1 MGQITSLLKPAAVL
15 PKQALPTRMVHAAGQ
30 ATADDSPVL
39 HAAIEFAGQIRVA
52 SDEIERSRRLPP
64 GIAAAMKEGG
74 VFGMG
79 MPRSWGG
86 PELDPLTQFRVIEA
100 LAMADGSVG
109 WCAMIGCDGGYVTS
123 FLDQD
128 VARAMYPDLLMAT
141 GAAATTTG
149 QAVWVPGGYRV
160 SGRFPFVSGCHHCEW
175 LWLGCTVIE
184 NGVGRVDG
192 NGVPETRQCFVRL
205 SQCEILDTW
214 HTTGLCG
221 TGSNDVVVRDE
232 FVEEDRT
239 FSFQDPKLVKR
250 PGPLYAFPFMFMAK
264 GAAPAFGIARHAIDA
279 VIESVAQK
287 PARRYTVG
295 ESIEAPKLLRDD
307 AYAQEAVGRAET
319 LLAAARA
326 YFFQVMG
333 DLWATLLDGGQ
344 PSDGQIALF
353 TSAYTHI
360 VGVCVDV
367 VQLVYKA
374 AGGSAVYQKGPLDR
388 CLRDV
393 LTMNQH
399 VIGTLR
405 TYEMAG
411 RLLLGL
417 EPLRWLF
424 FKNHSVTRCVKQQAV
439 ACFEAAQRAKP
450 VPEAPLRQPS
460 GEAELWEAG
469 AVSKPAGCAI
479 CQTRNQRNR
488 SSQDWLPA

>member
-1 MGQITSLLKPAAVL
+1 MDQRTSAPQPAAVL
-15 PKQALPTRMVHAAGQ
+15 PKQALPTRMIHAAGQ

-39 HAAIEFAGQIRVA
+39 HAAIGLTQQIRAV
-52 SDEIERSRRLPP
+52 SDEIERSRRLPQ
-64 GIAAAMKEGG
+64 GLAAAMKDAG
-74 VFGMG
+74 VFGMA

-100 LAMADGSVG
+100 LAMAEGSVG
-109 WCAMIGCDGGYVTS
+109 WCAMIGCDGGYITA

-128 VARAMYPDLLMAT
+128 IARAMYPDLLVAT

-149 QAVWVPGGYRV
+149 QAVRVPGGYRV

-175 LWLGCTVIE
+175 LWLGCAVLE
-184 NGVGRVDG
+184 NGVARLDG
-192 NGVPETRQCFVRL
+192 NGVPETRQCFLRL

-214 HTTGLCG
+214 HTTGLRG
-221 TGSNDVVVRDE
+221 TGSNDVLVRDE
-232 FVEEDRT
+232 FVGEDLT

-264 GAAPAFGIARHAIDA
+264 GAAPALGIARHAIDA
-279 VIESVAQK
+279 VIESAAQK

-295 ESIEAPKLLRDD
+295 ERIEAPKLLRDD
-307 AYAQEAVGRAET
+307 VYVQEAVGRAET

-344 PSDGQIALF
+344 PSDRQIALF

-399 VIGTLR
+399 VVGT
-405 TYEMAG
+405 
-411 RLLLGL
+411 
-417 EPLRWLF
+417 
-424 FKNHSVTRCVKQQAV
+424 
-439 ACFEAAQRAKP
+439 
-450 VPEAPLRQPS
+450 
-460 GEAELWEAG
+460 
-469 AVSKPAGCAI
+469 
-479 CQTRNQRNR
+479 
-488 SSQDWLPA
+488 